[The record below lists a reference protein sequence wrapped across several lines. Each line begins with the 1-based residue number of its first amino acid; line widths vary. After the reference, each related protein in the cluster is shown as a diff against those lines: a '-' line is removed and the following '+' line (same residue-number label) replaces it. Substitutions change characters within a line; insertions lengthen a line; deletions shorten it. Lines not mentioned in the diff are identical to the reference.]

1 MQTRITPNTDTF
13 HAVSRTLLTT
23 NSTRPRKCFREV
35 LQINNDITYHP
46 RNIQILLTKV
56 FQTTKN
62 LALQIMESMFNTR
75 PKNYNLQ
82 YCQEFVT
89 EKKRT
94 VKNDIDTV
102 SD

>member
-1 MQTRITPNTDTF
+1 MQCQERSLGPILNDQE
-13 HAVSRTLLTT
+13 S
-23 NSTRPRKCFREV
+23 CFREV
-35 LQINNDITYHP
+35 LQINNDITYHQ

-62 LALQIMESMFNTR
+62 LALPIMESMFNTR

-82 YCQEFVT
+82 NCQEFVT

-94 VKNDIDTV
+94 VKNDIETL
-102 SD
+102 SDYDANILIASKTL